1 MQRIK
6 QKKLIVIFIFG
17 LGSTQLR
24 LRDIKE
30 ESVYV
35 IFADMEE
42 SFSLPRNPLGCVH
55 LMNQS
60 TVNHK
65 RNPTGTLTS
74 LVQSGK

>member
-30 ESVYV
+30 ECVRYIRWYGRI
-35 IFADMEE
+35 IFFAQKPSRLRSFDE
-42 SFSLPRNPLGCVH
+42 SIH
-55 LMNQS
+55 
-60 TVNHK
+60 
-65 RNPTGTLTS
+65 
-74 LVQSGK
+74 GKSQEKSNWYFNEFGPKW